1 MEHWEKQ
8 QRGLLLIISGPS
20 GSGKTTLEGMLEAEE
35 AHILQSISATTR
47 PQRENERDGV
57 DYFFMEKE
65 DFEQKIT
72 EGYFLEYAEFNGNLY
87 GTPRA
92 YVEGRLEK
100 GEDVVLNIETIG
112 ARQVAEAA
120 PEDVVRIFLL
130 PPSLEVLQR
139 RLFRRKTDSL
149 EVIKQRVESARE
161 EMRTWEE
168 YDYVVINKD
177 LDGSL
182 RKIKQIL
189 RAERMR
195 RKRHPWLPEFVEEL
209 CTETISEE

>member
-1 MEHWEKQ
+1 MDKK

-20 GSGKTTLEGMLEAEE
+20 GSGKTTLEGMLESEE

-47 PQRENERDGV
+47 PIREGEREGV
-57 DYFFMEKE
+57 DYFFMERD
-65 DFEQKIT
+65 DFEQKMG
-72 EGYFLEYAEFNGNLY
+72 EDYFLEHAEFNGNLY

-112 ARQVAEAA
+112 ARQVALSA
-120 PEDVVRIFLL
+120 PADVVRIFLL
-130 PPSLEVLQR
+130 PPTLEVLQR
-139 RLFRRKTDSL
+139 RLFRRKTDSK
-149 EVIKQRVESARE
+149 EVIEQRIQSARE
-161 EMRTWEE
+161 EMQTWNE
-168 YDYVVINKD
+168 YDYVIINKD

-182 RKIKQIL
+182 RKIKEIL

-195 RKRHPWLPEFVEEL
+195 RMRHPWLPDFVNELCSEEL
-209 CTETISEE
+209 PEE

>member
-1 MEHWEKQ
+1 MEKK

-20 GSGKTTLEGMLEAEE
+20 GSGKTTLEGMLESEE

-47 PQRENERDGV
+47 PQRAGERDGV
-57 DYFFMEKE
+57 DYFFMERD
-65 DFEQKIT
+65 DFEQKLT
-72 EGYFLEYAEFNGNLY
+72 EDYFLEHAEFNGHLY

-112 ARQVAEAA
+112 ARQVALAA
-120 PEDVVRIFLL
+120 PADVVRIFLL

-139 RLFRRKTDSL
+139 RLFRRKTDSK
-149 EVIKQRVESARE
+149 EVIEQRIQSARE
-161 EMRTWEE
+161 EMKTWSE

-182 RKIKQIL
+182 RKIKEIL

-195 RKRHPWLPEFVEEL
+195 RMRHPWLPDFVAKL
-209 CTETISEE
+209 CTEELPED